1 MAHLPTTSRAR
12 DEIRLLH
19 GKLTELQAAAA
30 TVTPEEWDIML
41 RALLR
46 ANHNGSAPPLRNT
59 QPPPCGQRPTSP
71 AAIGEAA
78 HYLETPPRHFL
89 DTS

>member
-19 GKLTELQAAAA
+19 GKLTELQAATA

-46 ANHNGSAPPLRNT
+46 ANHYGSAPPLRNT
-59 QPPPCGQRPTSP
+59 QPPPGGQRPV
-71 AAIGEAA
+71 ACGHRRGCR
-78 HYLETPPRHFL
+78 HYL